1 MLTTLTSFLAIPKF
15 DDRDKARTA
24 RFLNTTIL
32 VIMAAT
38 VPVIVLDEV
47 LSNRILVAAALVVFL
62 FAFWLIRRDKV
73 TLAGYIVTA
82 TLLVVLTK
90 MTALGHGI
98 RDAGMLGFCLVVT
111 LSGLF
116 VGPRAIFPFAGLSML
131 IVLGIH
137 FIERFG
143 LVTTPFGEY
152 NLLPDAI
159 YIAMQIGMFSVL
171 LRMIMTSLTNSLK
184 EARENERR
192 AEEARLQV
200 TRLNEELEQR
210 VEARTQDLRV
220 ALERAEEADR
230 IKSQFL
236 ASMSH
241 ELRTPLNAI
250 LTFNELLAMGTFG
263 EVNEEQVN
271 YLQKSLNSGR
281 HLLSLINDVLDITKI
296 QSGMMSLF
304 IEEGFDVVQEL
315 TEIVASAERMLNG
328 KAVRLVTDIDREFPP
343 LTCDK
348 RRVRQVLLNLIGNAV
363 KFTEEGTI
371 TVSAKMQDSQ
381 VLFAIIDTGPGIP
394 KDQQDIVFE
403 PFVQTE
409 EGIKHAGGTGLGL
422 PISKRLT
429 EAHGGRLW
437 VESAPGEG
445 AAFYAAFPLAQKA
458 SAERAQ

>member
-1 MLTTLTSFLAIPKF
+1 MLTTITSFLAAPKF

-32 VIMAAT
+32 A
-38 VPVIVLDEV
+38 L
-47 LSNRILVAAALVVFL
+47 LVAALAVVL
-62 FAFWLIRRDKV
+62 LDEIAANRVAVVVTQVLLLIAFWMLRRGNV
-73 TLAGYIVTA
+73 TLSGYIVTA
-82 TLLVVLTK
+82 AVLGV
-90 MTALGHGI
+90 MTYFVAIGYGI
-98 RDAGMLGFCLVVT
+98 RDPGVLGYFVVIT
-111 LSGLF
+111 LAGLF
-116 VGPRAIFPFAGLSML
+116 VGLRAIIPFAAIS
-131 IVLGIH
+131 IAFVLAMH
-137 FIERFG
+137 FIEKAG
-143 LVTTPFGEY
+143 LITTPFGDANVITDAVY
-152 NLLPDAI
+152 MVVLLAV
-159 YIAMQIGMFSVL
+159 FSLL
-171 LRMIMTSLTNSLK
+171 LRMIMNSLTSSLK

-192 AEEARLQV
+192 AEDAKRQV

-210 VEARTQDLRV
+210 VEERTRDLRG

-263 EVNEEQVN
+263 EVNEEQVS

-304 IEEGFDVVQEL
+304 IEEGFDVAQEL
-315 TEIVASAERMLNG
+315 TEIVASAEKMLDG
-328 KAVRLVTDIDREFPP
+328 KPVKLVTDIDREFPP

-381 VLFAIIDTGPGIP
+381 VLFAVIDTGPGIP
-394 KDQQDIVFE
+394 KDQQGIIFE

-437 VESAPGEG
+437 VESAAGEG
-445 AAFYAAFPLAQKA
+445 AAFYAVFPLAQKA
-458 SAERAQ
+458 GDERTQ